1 MILFYLKN
9 FFRNLFLIGVNID
22 SPAAPAAALLSGVL
36 SVIYGGI
43 FTGCVRYADILGL
56 FRIPGIMSIMIFWA
70 VLESPKLSA
79 RSGIQSGSRQQARA
93 WFNFPAPREQGR
105 KATNEKKPDFRI
117 EPANRNGIRGF
128 LLHQMDGSAVLMS
141 QFIPA
146 EAFPDFISES
156 GINAEQISLEYKH
169 SQNSPE

>member
-1 MILFYLKN
+1 MDTEEISTKITKLLVTTTVMILFYLKN

-93 WFNFPAPREQGR
+93 
-105 KATNEKKPDFRI
+105 
-117 EPANRNGIRGF
+117 
-128 LLHQMDGSAVLMS
+128 
-141 QFIPA
+141 
-146 EAFPDFISES
+146 
-156 GINAEQISLEYKH
+156 
-169 SQNSPE
+169 